1 MTQAAIER
9 LSLLQR
15 LQQER
20 GRVWVVG
27 HRGAM
32 GYCPENTL
40 ASFERGLEL
49 GADWIELDV
58 HLSRDGALIVIH
70 DETLERTTNGHGLVH
85 EHTLAELRRLD
96 AGDGQR
102 LMTLDEVL
110 DWASRR
116 NAVVDIEIKNAPVY
130 YDGIE
135 ASVVAA
141 VRRARMVDQV
151 IVISFDHAAVQR
163 AKALEPRVA
172 TGVLFACRPTDG
184 GIGLARAA
192 GADAVLPHWAYVT
205 REDVAAAHAAG
216 LTVAP
221 WASSDPSVL
230 RHLIACGVD
239 AIGTNHPDVLRD
251 VIASAANGS
260 KDNTRFKGTTTE
272 GTTSKGTNRGGTS
285 PVRMTPTEV
294 NSGQAEGLTGTPATA
309 ARARL

>member
-1 MTQAAIER
+1 MTQVATER

-58 HLSRDGALIVIH
+58 HLSADGALIVIH
-70 DETLERTTNGHGLVH
+70 DETLERTTNGHGLVR
-85 EHTLAELRRLD
+85 EHTLAELRQLD

-110 DWASRR
+110 EWAAER
-116 NAVVDIEIKNAPVY
+116 NTVVDIEIKNAPVY

-135 ASVVAA
+135 DAVVLA
-141 VRRARMVDQV
+141 VTGARMVDQV
-151 IVISFDHAAVQR
+151 IVISFDHAAVKR
-163 AKALEPRVA
+163 VKTLEPRVA
-172 TGVLFACRPTDG
+172 TGALYLCRPTDG

-192 GADAVLPHWAYVT
+192 GADALLPHWAYVT
-205 REDVAAAHAAG
+205 CEDVTAAHAAG
-216 LTVAP
+216 LSVAP
-221 WASSDPSVL
+221 WASSDPTVL
-230 RHLIACGVD
+230 RRLIACGVD
-239 AIGTNHPDVLRD
+239 AIGTNHPDVL
-251 VIASAANGS
+251 
-260 KDNTRFKGTTTE
+260 K
-272 GTTSKGTNRGGTS
+272 
-285 PVRMTPTEV
+285 
-294 NSGQAEGLTGTPATA
+294 GLT
-309 ARARL
+309 R